1 MASKR
6 VSLFSL
12 LPPWLTAAT
21 VLGALIAL
29 GAFAATATAQAQE
42 QPASD
47 AKEKDA
53 KKKDS
58 PGFAPAE
65 DTKDDEKKDDS
76 DKAQTDKAKDKDA
89 EDETKSSMEVDREA
103 LPRGVVVPSAKLAE
117 FAIND
122 PKTTDEQWK
131 NWNRGKAH
139 GEFQTRVQNGDHDSQ
154 SDKIVQD
161 GIREQLAAMTLP
173 ALRDPKAE
181 RFQINEIV
189 QGLLRYV
196 RQAANKKPAGDQR
209 QYRIFLMDQI
219 VKDAR
224 DLQLAKNHYYVRLNT
239 AVLLGNLF
247 TEISNPGSTTEPEFY
262 TPAFD
267 ALMDILETEGQSEGV
282 KLVALNG
289 LKNAC
294 RYGNPPVAA
303 GDNARLAKKLISEL
317 EKPGTHEWYQVELC
331 ETLSAIDQTLDLDRQ
346 PSIVQELSKV
356 MFDASRP
363 LCARGAAAKGLG
375 RAALD
380 PSIDLGVIAY
390 GVADLCRQMVEARNE
405 GKRHVSRLCIADIF
419 LAFQPK
425 DTPEKSR
432 RVGLLD
438 RAEEPTFLKYKKK
451 VTDAWAIVKP
461 VVIEEF
467 RHRAEPDIEFPEGLL
482 PPIVEWLKTNAPP
495 ALRISPNMPPVTTT
509 QVTKVD
515 SNGNK

>member
-21 VLGALIAL
+21 ILGALVAL
-29 GAFAATATAQAQE
+29 GASASTATAQAQE

-53 KKKDS
+53 KKKDN

-76 DKAQTDKAKDKDA
+76 EKAQTDKSKAKDQDA

-103 LPRGVVVPSAKLAE
+103 LPRGVVVPPARPPE

-173 ALRDPKAE
+173 ALRDPKADH
-181 RFQINEIV
+181 FQIHDIV

-219 VKDAR
+219 IKDVR

-247 TEISNPGSTTEPEFY
+247 TEVANPGSTSEPEFY

-267 ALMDILETEGQSEGV
+267 GLMEILETEGQSEGV

-317 EKPGTHEWYQVELC
+317 EKPGAHE
-331 ETLSAIDQTLDLDRQ
+331 
-346 PSIVQELSKV
+346 
-356 MFDASRP
+356 
-363 LCARGAAAKGLG
+363 
-375 RAALD
+375 
-380 PSIDLGVIAY
+380 
-390 GVADLCRQMVEARNE
+390 
-405 GKRHVSRLCIADIF
+405 
-419 LAFQPK
+419 
-425 DTPEKSR
+425 
-432 RVGLLD
+432 
-438 RAEEPTFLKYKKK
+438 
-451 VTDAWAIVKP
+451 
-461 VVIEEF
+461 
-467 RHRAEPDIEFPEGLL
+467 
-482 PPIVEWLKTNAPP
+482 
-495 ALRISPNMPPVTTT
+495 
-509 QVTKVD
+509 
-515 SNGNK
+515 